1 MRTTFRFPPATAS
14 IAVLLLAVSGCGKSA
29 NEITVSATP
38 PQPKVAASQ
47 LQKAFTDATPEVRNT
62 AQVASQALETA
73 NYEQAVQS
81 LQAIKARENLTLQQ
95 GTAVYNSE
103 MALEA
108 RLIAGIEAGDP
119 NAKRAYELLKKSKRN

>member
-1 MRTTFRFPPATAS
+1 L
-14 IAVLLLAVSGCGKSA
+14 IAVLLLAVSGCRKSA
-29 NEITVSATP
+29 SEITVSATP
-38 PQPKVAASQ
+38 PQPKAAASQ

-81 LQAIKARENLTLQQ
+81 LHAIKARENLTLQQ

-108 RLIAGIEAGDP
+108 RLIAGIQAGDP